1 MGFPRQEH
9 WSGLPFP
16 SPGNLNY
23 QGIEHGSPALAG
35 RFLNTSQQI
44 YVTAIWPLP
53 PNIYSSHKVAI
64 SFVKINKEPH
74 ESRVPSWDPSPTEYS
89 IASQPKYVPLQDPM
103 LLLLHE
109 PLSRC
114 QVVFAGLHLFI
125 TWWYTPYCAICPLT
139 PLHLQQKS
147 PPHSIFSVSEWTV
160 IHQAESPEVIL
171 YPFSL
176 PWLHIFLHSKLLI

>member
-1 MGFPRQEH
+1 MSDSFATPWTVNHQTPLSMGFPRQEH

-23 QGIEHGSPALAG
+23 QRMEHGSPALAG
-35 RFLNTSQQI
+35 RFLNTPQQI

-64 SFVKINKEPH
+64 SSVQINKEPH

-89 IASQPKYVPLQDPM
+89 TVPQPKHVPLQDPRGRAPM

-114 QVVFAGLHLFI
+114 QVVFAGLHLLSHDD
-125 TWWYTPYCAICPLT
+125 T
-139 PLHLQQKS
+139 H
-147 PPHSIFSVSEWTV
+147 HTV
-160 IHQAESPEVIL
+160 L
-171 YPFSL
+171 YVP
-176 PWLHIFLHSKLLI
+176 